1 MNVWSMNKQ
10 IFLACGLALVACA
23 PKQEYKEPVVK
34 YHEGRET
41 LVAGEFGY
49 NPICPM
55 GVYMADPSAK
65 VIDGKLYVACSLD
78 LTTDLWC
85 TAYHHML
92 STEDA
97 LHWDL
102 HTNVFA
108 TKGLYDEVS
117 YSDADLYAPDIAE
130 KDGKY
135 YLYYDLSEW
144 TEGDRL
150 GTSAASTRA
159 CSSTMT
165 DRRIIFGTS
174 SAPGEPN

>member
-1 MNVWSMNKQ
+1 MNAWSMNKQ
-10 IFLACGLALVACA
+10 ILFMCSLVLTACA
-23 PKQEYKEPVVK
+23 PKQENKEPVVK

-92 STEDA
+92 STKDA

-108 TKGLYDEVS
+108 TKGPYDEVS

-135 YLYYDLSEW
+135 YLY
-144 TEGDRL
+144 
-150 GTSAASTRA
+150 
-159 CSSTMT
+159 
-165 DRRIIFGTS
+165 
-174 SAPGEPN
+174 